1 MQPSRYE
8 EAGRKMQ
15 PRDKHRKEIMEDT
28 PATIKGLKGIG
39 NIQKRFKKHKQAQA
53 HELQFQSVVGEVI
66 A

>member
-1 MQPSRYE
+1 MEPRYE
-8 EAGRKMQ
+8 NC
-15 PRDKHRKEIMEDT
+15 KEIMEDA

-53 HELQFQSVVGEVI
+53 HKLQFQSVMREVI